1 LFLSKAAQS
10 LKKYLIELV
19 FQAKIHFIY
28 KTKNQFTMQKIAKTV
43 IYTLVCA
50 FALVGCGE
58 KQENA
63 DAAKQDSSQVAE
75 QGTASQEESLQVSEE
90 ALRSFLHSKEGTYD
104 WMTTADDLA
113 LDFFQDGRMH
123 VQGPDGEAT
132 MWTGI
137 WSLQGNQLTMECE
150 NCGKMPPKQ
159 RLPIRIEG
167 ESLRI
172 GDKVYTRYM
181 PE

>member
-1 LFLSKAAQS
+1 MQNQKSI
-10 LKKYLIELV
+10 YY
-19 FQAKIHFIY
+19 AK
-28 KTKNQFTMQKIAKTV
+28 NAKTA
-43 IYTLVCA
+43 ICALVCA
-50 FALVGCGE
+50 FAIVGCGE

-63 DAAKQDSSQVAE
+63 DATKQYSSQVAE
-75 QGTASQEESLQVSEE
+75 QTTASQEESPQASEE
-90 ALRSFLHSKEGTYD
+90 ALRSFLHSKEGTYG
-104 WMTTADDLA
+104 WLTTADDLG
-113 LDFFQDGRMH
+113 LDFFKDGRMH

-132 MWTGI
+132 MWTGQ
-137 WSLQGNQLTMECE
+137 WSLQGNQLTMESE

-159 RLPIRIEG
+159 TFPIRIEG